1 MAWCCIPAENATA
14 TACSLQGCYIIDHL
28 TTVPIKLLIEFA
40 TAVDFAYV
48 DGVVCMNPEGRAT
61 ALRPWGL
68 STSIHPPSQHRHGAA
83 SSSSRPD
90 SLATVSSSHAPLPFM
105 PPVRRRRTP
114 IWRQPTPSCGLWGK
128 QESGSMAHREPDVGL
143 AAAATVVLATR
154 LKPSRTYCICR

>member
-1 MAWCCIPAENATA
+1 MYESRGQSHCPATLGLVNEHTVYSLRFFSFDATVQIRIVFFLFDA
-14 TACSLQGCYIIDHL
+14 TSSSVLVTFVNFH
-28 TTVPIKLLIEFA
+28 
-40 TAVDFAYV
+40 
-48 DGVVCMNPEGRAT
+48 R
-61 ALRPWGL
+61 
-68 STSIHPPSQHRHGAA
+68 SPPSQHRHGAA